1 MNKRGVGSW
10 IVIALLG
17 LSGFLHLVTPQGFL
31 WLMPPE
37 LGEGVNLGVVYVSG
51 VVELVCVV
59 GLLLRARWAPTV
71 TVLTLLAIWPAN
83 IWFAFS
89 TIGAGNTLLTVI
101 AFGVCLCSCCCC
113 GGRGSLR
120 LTRGRVNQFCSS

>member
-1 MNKRGVGSW
+1 MTKRGVGSW

-101 AFGVCLCSCCCC
+101 AFV
-113 GGRGSLR
+113 R
-120 LTRGRVNQFCSS
+120 LPLQLLLLWWAWKSPVNARQG